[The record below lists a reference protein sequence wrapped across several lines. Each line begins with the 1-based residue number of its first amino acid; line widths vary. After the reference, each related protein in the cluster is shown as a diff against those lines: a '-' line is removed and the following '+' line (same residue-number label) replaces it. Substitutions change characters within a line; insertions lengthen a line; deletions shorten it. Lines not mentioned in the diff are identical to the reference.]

1 MPFSNAVEAA
11 TCCDPCHFHCGLR
24 GGTVY
29 LNALI
34 ERRMTGPQAASGM
47 TYTRIVLQRYGTSFV
62 RFEERRQLLIA
73 FRDTIDGGSAF
84 HCCNHVE
91 SEAYVRTLEDVAEH
105 DPTWRRQPP

>member
-47 TYTRIVLQRYGTSFV
+47 TYPRIVLQRYGTSFV
-62 RFEERRQLLIA
+62 RFEERRQLFIA
-73 FRDTIDGGSAF
+73 FRDAIDDGSAF

-105 DPTWRRQPP
+105 DPTRRRQPP